1 MSEKPFIQI
10 DREIITKIP
19 NPTEA
24 VILSYIVHEQVS
36 SFKNNNKIR
45 RITNTEIAS
54 KLGINKST
62 VSRVKAK
69 LYEKNL
75 LVEDSPIPNPRIG
88 KLIWNE
94 DNKNFDIDFIKIT
107 KTMGFYG
114 KEVET
119 GRACNYLT
127 PIDET
132 FHYFDYGFI
141 KVDKEWFLNPDIDI
155 TTKYWIIFFK
165 AFEKSDNWIPTWG
178 GIERCSCWKEE
189 GIRDVYYKLRDEG
202 WVHNDKTIDIS
213 LDYQRLQGKSYNID
227 FAQTKAD
234 KVSDKISDEEV
245 EELMKDIPPAEEEI
259 LEMIGEEKEEIIE
272 ESIIEEEIDEN
283 NTDDST
289 MKQLLDALDCAAK
302 PLSDSQAYVGCI
314 VFNVKDR
321 IQEMIDTKGKDYAMN
336 YMAKRWP
343 KIDLCKIL

>member
-1 MSEKPFIQI
+1 MLEKPFIQI

-19 NPTEA
+19 DPTEA

-62 VSRVKAK
+62 VSRVKTK

-88 KLIWNE
+88 KLVWNE
-94 DNKNFDIDFIKIT
+94 DNKSFDVDFIKIT

-119 GRACNYLT
+119 GRTCNYLT

-132 FHYFDYGFI
+132 FHYFNYGFI

-165 AFEKSDNWIPTWG
+165 AFEKSDNWTPTWA
-178 GIERCSCWKEE
+178 GIERCSCWKEK
-189 GIRDVYYKLRDEG
+189 GIRDAYYKLRDEG
-202 WVHNDKTIDIS
+202 WIHNDKTIDIN

-227 FAQTKAD
+227 FTQTKTD
-234 KVSDKISDEEV
+234 KVSDKEV
-245 EELMKDIPPAEEEI
+245 KDVLPS
-259 LEMIGEEKEEIIE
+259 EKQTTKKLQEKAVK
-272 ESIIEEEIDEN
+272 ESIIEEKTSYKEDN
-283 NTDDST
+283 VVSST
-289 MKQLLDALDCAAK
+289 IEQLLDYAAK
-302 PLSDSQAYVGCI
+302 PLSDSQSYSGCL

-321 IQEMIDTKGKDYAMN
+321 LQEMIKMKGKDYAIN
-336 YMAKRWP
+336 YMKTHWS
-343 KIDLCKIL
+343 KIDLNKVLKEE

>member
-1 MSEKPFIQI
+1 MLEKPFIQI
-10 DREIITKIP
+10 DREIITKIN

-45 RITNTEIAS
+45 KITNTEIAS
-54 KLGINKST
+54 KFGINKST
-62 VSRVKAK
+62 VSRAKTK

-88 KLIWNE
+88 KLMWNE
-94 DNKNFDIDFIKIT
+94 DNKSFDVDFIKIT
-107 KTMGFYG
+107 KTIGFYG

-119 GRACNYLT
+119 GRTCNYLT

-132 FHYFDYGFI
+132 FHYFNYGFI

-165 AFEKSDNWIPTWG
+165 AFEKSDNWIPTWA

-189 GIRDVYYKLRDEG
+189 GIRKSYYKLRDEG
-202 WVHNDKTIDIS
+202 WVHNDKTIDIN
-213 LDYQRLQGKSYNID
+213 LDCQRFQGKSYNID
-227 FAQTKAD
+227 FIQIKAD
-234 KVSDKISDEEV
+234 KV
-245 EELMKDIPPAEEEI
+245 LNEEI
-259 LEMIGEEKEEIIE
+259 KDVLQSEKQTIKKLQEKAKKEAIIE
-272 ESIIEEEIDEN
+272 EKTSYKEN
-283 NTDDST
+283 NTAAT
-289 MKQLLDALDCAAK
+289 TIEQALDYAAK
-302 PLSDSQAYVGCI
+302 PLSDSQSYSGCI

-321 IQEMIDTKGKDYAMN
+321 LQEMIKMKGKDYAIDYMN
-336 YMAKRWP
+336 KHWP
-343 KIDLCKIL
+343 KIDLSKVL

>member
-10 DREIITKIP
+10 DREIITKIN

-36 SFKNNNKIR
+36 SFKNNSKIR

-54 KLGINKST
+54 KFGINKST
-62 VSRVKAK
+62 VSRIKTK

-94 DNKNFDIDFIKIT
+94 NNKSFDIDFIKIE

-119 GRACNYLT
+119 GRSYNYIT

-132 FHYFDYGFI
+132 FHYFNYGFI
-141 KVDKEWFLNPDIDI
+141 KVDKEWFLNPNIDI
-155 TTKYWIIFFK
+155 TTKYWVIFFK
-165 AFEKSDNWIPTWG
+165 AFEKADNWTPTWA

-189 GIRDVYYKLRDEG
+189 GIRKSYYKLRDEG
-202 WVHNDKTIDIS
+202 WIHNDKTIDIN

-227 FAQTKAD
+227 FIQTKTE
-234 KVSDKISDEEV
+234 KTSDEKIKSVLPSEKQITKK
-245 EELMKDIPPAEEEI
+245 LAEKSR
-259 LEMIGEEKEEIIE
+259 KEAIIE
-272 ESIIEEEIDEN
+272 EKTTHKEDNVVGSSIE
-283 NTDDST
+283 
-289 MKQLLDALDCAAK
+289 QLLDYEAK
-302 PLSDSQAYVGCI
+302 KLSDSQKYVGCI
-314 VFNVKDR
+314 LFDVKER
-321 IQEMIDTKGKDYAMN
+321 LNEMKEMKGEDYMMSYMN
-336 YMAKRWP
+336 EHWP
-343 KIDLCKIL
+343 KIDLSRVL

>member
-19 NPTEA
+19 NTTEA

-36 SFKNNNKIR
+36 SFKNNSKIR

-54 KLGINKST
+54 KFGINKTT
-62 VSRVKAK
+62 VSRAKTK

-94 DNKNFDIDFIKIT
+94 NNKSFDVDFIKIE

-119 GRACNYLT
+119 GRTYNYLT

-132 FHYFDYGFI
+132 FDYFNYGFI

-155 TTKYWIIFFK
+155 TTKYWVIFFK
-165 AFEKSDNWIPTWG
+165 AFEQADSWTPTWG
-178 GIERCSCWKEE
+178 GIEKCSCWKKK
-189 GIRDVYYKLRDEG
+189 GITDAYYRLRNEG
-202 WVHNDKTIDIS
+202 WVHNDKTIDIN

-227 FAQTKAD
+227 FTQI
-234 KVSDKISDEEV
+234 KISDEEA
-245 EELMKDIPPAEEEI
+245 KDALQSEKQTTKQLAE
-259 LEMIGEEKEEIIE
+259 KAKK
-272 ESIIEEEIDEN
+272 ESIIEEKTSCEED
-283 NTDDST
+283 NTAATTIEQD
-289 MKQLLDALDCAAK
+289 LDRVAK
-302 PLSDSQAYVGCI
+302 ILSDRQAYIGCI
-314 VFNVKDR
+314 LSDVKER
-321 IQEMIDTKGKDYAMN
+321 LHEMRDTKGEDYMMN
-336 YMAKRWP
+336 YMTTHWE
-343 KIDLCKIL
+343 KIDLSKVL

>member
-19 NPTEA
+19 NTTEA

-36 SFKNNNKIR
+36 SLKNTQKLR

-54 KLGINKST
+54 KFGISKVT
-62 VSRVKAK
+62 VSRNKTK

-94 DNKNFDIDFIKIT
+94 DNKSFDIDFIKT
-107 KTMGFYG
+107 EKTIGFYG

-119 GRACNYLT
+119 GRTCNYLT

-132 FHYFDYGFI
+132 FHYFNYGFI
-141 KVDKEWFLNPDIDI
+141 KVDKEWFLNPNIDI
-155 TTKYWIIFFK
+155 TTKYWIILFK
-165 AFEKSDNWIPTWG
+165 AFEKADNWTPTWA

-189 GIRDVYYKLRDEG
+189 GIRKSYYKLRDEG
-202 WVHNDKTIDIS
+202 WVHNDKTIDIN

-227 FAQTKAD
+227 FIQTKTE
-234 KVSDKISDEEV
+234 KVSEEEV
-245 EELMKDIPPAEEEI
+245 KDVLSSEEQTTKKLQ
-259 LEMIGEEKEEIIE
+259 EKAKK
-272 ESIIEEEIDEN
+272 ESIIEEKSSCDE
-283 NTDDST
+283 DDT
-289 MKQLLDALDCAAK
+289 PATTIEQELDRVAK
-302 PLSDSQAYVGCI
+302 ILSDTQAYTGCI
-314 VFNVKDR
+314 LSDVKER
-321 IQEMIDTKGKDYAMN
+321 LQEMIEKKGKDYAIN
-336 YMAKRWP
+336 YIKTHWP
-343 KIDLCKIL
+343 KIDLNRVL

>member
-1 MSEKPFIQI
+1 MLEKPFIQI

-62 VSRVKAK
+62 ISRAKIK

-88 KLIWNE
+88 KLVWNE
-94 DNKNFDIDFIKIT
+94 NNKSFDLDFIKTT
-107 KTMGFYG
+107 KTIGFYG

-119 GRACNYLT
+119 GRTYNYLT

-132 FHYFDYGFI
+132 FHYFNYGFI
-141 KVDKEWFLNPDIDI
+141 KVDKEWFLNPNIDI

-165 AFEKSDNWIPTWG
+165 AFEKSDNWTPTWS

-189 GIRDVYYKLRDEG
+189 GIRKSYYKLRDEG
-202 WVHNDKTIDIS
+202 WIHNDKTIDIN

-227 FAQTKAD
+227 FIQE
-234 KVSDKISDEEV
+234 KVVK
-245 EELMKDIPPAEEEI
+245 
-259 LEMIGEEKEEIIE
+259 
-272 ESIIEEEIDEN
+272 ESIIEEVKELTKDIQPAEEQILEMINEKKESIIEEKVSYEEN
-283 NTDDST
+283 NADAST
-289 MKQLLDALDCAAK
+289 IEEALDSVAK
-302 PLSDSQAYVGCI
+302 PMSDRQIYSGI
-314 VFNVKDR
+314 VLYDVKER
-321 IQEMIDTKGKDYAMN
+321 LQEMKDKKGEPYMIDYMTKH
-336 YMAKRWP
+336 WP
-343 KIDLCKIL
+343 KIDLSKVL

>member
-1 MSEKPFIQI
+1 MLEKPFIQI

-45 RITNTEIAS
+45 RITDTEIAS
-54 KLGINKST
+54 KLGINKAT
-62 VSRVKAK
+62 VSRNKTK

-88 KLIWNE
+88 KLVWNE
-94 DNKNFDIDFIKIT
+94 DNKSFDVDFIKIT
-107 KTMGFYG
+107 KTIGFYG
-114 KEVET
+114 KEIET
-119 GRACNYLT
+119 GRTCNYLT

-155 TTKYWIIFFK
+155 TTKYWVIFFK
-165 AFEKSDNWIPTWG
+165 AFEKADNWTPTWG

-189 GIRDVYYKLRDEG
+189 GIRKSYYKLRDEG
-202 WVHNDKTIDIS
+202 WVHNDKTIDIN

-227 FAQTKAD
+227 FVQTKTE
-234 KVSDKISDEEV
+234 KISDEEI
-245 EELMKDIPPAEEEI
+245 KDVLSSEKQTTKKLAE
-259 LEMIGEEKEEIIE
+259 KAAK
-272 ESIIEEEIDEN
+272 ESIIEENTSCDEN
-283 NTDDST
+283 NTDAST
-289 MKQLLDALDCAAK
+289 IEQLLDEAAK
-302 PLSDSQAYVGCI
+302 PMSDSQAYAGCI
-314 VFNVKDR
+314 LFNVKDR
-321 IQEMIDTKGKDYAMN
+321 LQEMKDKKGEPYMMN
-336 YMAKRWP
+336 YMKTHWP
-343 KIDLCKIL
+343 KIDLSRVL

>member
-1 MSEKPFIQI
+1 MADMKKSSIQI

-45 RITNTEIAS
+45 KITNTEIAS

-62 VSRVKAK
+62 VSRVKTK

-88 KLIWNE
+88 KLLLNE
-94 DNKNFDIDFIKIT
+94 NDKSFDID
-107 KTMGFYG
+107 
-114 KEVET
+114 
-119 GRACNYLT
+119 
-127 PIDET
+127 
-132 FHYFDYGFI
+132 FI

-165 AFEKSDNWIPTWG
+165 AFEKSDNWTPTWS

-189 GIRDVYYKLRDEG
+189 GIRKSYYKLRDEG
-202 WVHNDKTIDIS
+202 WVHNDKTIDIN

-227 FAQTKAD
+227 FTQTKAE
-234 KVSDKISDEEV
+234 KTLDEQ
-245 EELMKDIPPAEEEI
+245 
-259 LEMIGEEKEEIIE
+259 IIKTT
-272 ESIIEEEIDEN
+272 S
-283 NTDDST
+283 
-289 MKQLLDALDCAAK
+289 
-302 PLSDSQAYVGCI
+302 
-314 VFNVKDR
+314 
-321 IQEMIDTKGKDYAMN
+321 
-336 YMAKRWP
+336 KRSS
-343 KIDLCKIL
+343 